1 MRTLLA
7 LIVIALPLG
16 AEEIRN
22 LYLPP
27 WYEKADFQIYPLEIE
42 TSEPQVWIKHPC
54 TVFSTSDAAQTSN
67 GIARATL
74 IIDLKKTQSPFP
86 VLIMVAD
93 ENGKPTITRT
103 DLRCHLSLVPSQCQV
118 QTQGDRFRAMNLT
131 EHPLILESWN
141 NLTIHEQTDRH
152 IAGVMH
158 GQGQLQLK
166 GMPVI
171 LLHPERQ
178 KR

>member
-1 MRTLLA
+1 MRLLLA
-7 LIVIALPLG
+7 LLVIVPPLG

-54 TVFSTSDAAQTSN
+54 TVFTSSDVAQTSN
-67 GIARATL
+67 GIARASL
-74 IIDLKKTQSPFP
+74 VIDLKKTQSPFP

-93 ENGKPTITRT
+93 KKGKPTITRT
-103 DLRCHLSLVPSQCQV
+103 DLRCHLSLVPSQYQV
-118 QTQGDRFRAMNLT
+118 QTQGDRFKVTNLT
-131 EHPLILESWN
+131 ERPLTVESWT
-141 NLTIHEQTDRH
+141 NLTLHEQTDRH

-158 GQGQLQLK
+158 GQGRLKLK
-166 GMPVI
+166 GMPMI
-171 LLHPERQ
+171 LLRSETR
-178 KR
+178 K

>member
-1 MRTLLA
+1 MRLLLA
-7 LIVIALPLG
+7 LLVIVLPLG

-27 WYEKADFQIYPLEIE
+27 WHEKADFQIYPLEIE

-54 TVFSTSDAAQTSN
+54 TVFTTSDVVQTSN
-67 GIARATL
+67 GIARTSL
-74 IIDLKKTQSPFP
+74 VIDLKKTQSPFP

-93 ENGKPTITRT
+93 EKGKPTITRT
-103 DLRCHLSLVPSQCQV
+103 DLRCHLSLVPSQYQV
-118 QTQGDRFRAMNLT
+118 RTQGDRFKVTNLT
-131 EHPLILESWN
+131 DHPLTVENWA
-141 NLTIHEQTDRH
+141 NLVIEDQTDRH
-152 IAGVMH
+152 IAGIMH
-158 GQGQLQLK
+158 GQGRLKLK

-171 LLHPERQ
+171 LLHLETR